1 MQWPQSSQSFWTI
14 FGGAYAQTFN
24 TLVTVC
30 DKVVYNHC
38 NFAPGYERQKSGCH
52 QQMCTSRN
60 SSLSTAASISS
71 LIMRSVRNSWI
82 TGTHFGDK
90 LVLIAKN
97 TYFGKFRT
105 PRPPSPS
112 PSSPPSFRTKSQKNF
127 FLAASLV
134 KICIRIGRGG
144 MKCFRTCV
152 AKIFTL
158 RYGRHFPQAQSPM
171 EVGMSLK
178 IYNCKL
184 LIWNGRVLEI
194 KDRGDHV
201 RGTKDIFRGQKR
213 LLIKIIRGGRT
224 SF

>member
-1 MQWPQSSQSFWTI
+1 
-14 FGGAYAQTFN
+14 
-24 TLVTVC
+24 
-30 DKVVYNHC
+30 
-38 NFAPGYERQKSGCH
+38 
-52 QQMCTSRN
+52 MCTSRN

>member
-1 MQWPQSSQSFWTI
+1 M
-14 FGGAYAQTFN
+14 GGAYAQTFN
-24 TLVTVC
+24 TSVTVC

-71 LIMRSVRNSWI
+71 LKMRSVRNSWI

-90 LVLIAKN
+90 LVLVAKN
-97 TYFGKFRT
+97 TYFGKFSLGL
-105 PRPPSPS
+105 PDPPPPPHYLGLSP
-112 PSSPPSFRTKSQKNF
+112 NF

-134 KICIRIGRGG
+134 KICIRIERGG

-152 AKIFTL
+152 EKIFTL
-158 RYGRHFPQAQSPM
+158 RYGRHFPHAQSPM

-201 RGTKDIFRGQKR
+201 RGTKDIFRVPKS
-213 LLIKIIRGGRT
+213 LLIKRIRSGRT
-224 SF
+224 F